1 MPRLPSI
8 RNVVDTIMR
17 TISKHLLSITIIVQ
31 LAQII
36 HGTLNSF
43 WEFFANDASILKIPV
58 LIIKSRSLGISKHSI
73 FGASLAEK
81 WHELLRQLY
90 FVVFSFDI
98 NILSSFQAPLN
109 LFQEVLIELEQK
121 FPNCLDFWG
130 GLPLMSRHTIFLSR
144 RKSREDNLY
153 YLSRCLHCLHAA
165 AHGPSNPRMSALSWD
180 KWHKLN
186 DYTETLL

>member
-1 MPRLPSI
+1 MMHQFSKFSRVDPEAS
-8 RNVVDTIMR
+8 RNID
-17 TISKHLLSITIIVQ
+17 
-31 LAQII
+31 
-36 HGTLNSF
+36 NF
-43 WEFFANDASILKIPV
+43 
-58 LIIKSRSLGISKHSI
+58 
-73 FGASLAEK
+73 
-81 WHELLRQLY
+81 LRQLY

-153 YLSRCLHCLHAA
+153 YLCRCLHCLHAA
-165 AHGPSNPRMSALSWD
+165 AHGPSNPRMSTLSGD

-186 DYTETLL
+186 DYAEALLSRGACGQHRAAPGLMGLPSCWRLLVVSIDAAFCG